1 MNLKFYGLIIGFIL
15 IILEIFRSL
24 IKIRGTDDESVLN
37 NNNQACKIILL
48 RRKKRE
54 KKLE

>member
-24 IKIRGTDDESVLN
+24 IKIHGTDDESVLN
-37 NNNQACKIILL
+37 NNN
-48 RRKKRE
+48 
-54 KKLE
+54 